1 MLAPNTLVP
10 DTVLTIFTEN
20 FGDLSAQ
27 ERASFLVDVCAQMR
41 TDLDALRAT
50 EREVRAAA
58 LHRIAGSAASL
69 GCEQFGQ
76 LARAAMQDPSGSLD
90 DTRRAGAQALAW
102 LDALLNLETPACE
115 ESRS

>member
-1 MLAPNTLVP
+1 MLVP
-10 DTVLTIFTEN
+10 DPVLAIFTEN
-20 FGDLSAQ
+20 FGDLTAQ
-27 ERASFLVDVCAQMR
+27 ERTSFLVDVCAQMR
-41 TDLDALRAT
+41 TDLDALCAR

-58 LHRIAGSAASL
+58 LHRIAGSAPSL

-102 LDALLNLETPACE
+102 LDALINFEIPSCE